1 MALQSLSFNQD
12 YGCFACG
19 TTSGFR
25 VYNSDPFKE
34 TFCRGFGN
42 GGIGIVEML
51 FRCNIL
57 AIVGGGDA
65 PQYPPNKVMIW
76 DDHQGKCIGELSFK
90 TQASSAQVRAVRLR
104 RDRIVVAL
112 EHKVLV
118 YNFADLKLLHQ
129 IETLANS
136 RGLVALSPS
145 ADAVVLA
152 CPGLHTGQV
161 RVELYDRKQTRFIS
175 AHNTALA
182 ALALSADGKRLATCS
197 DKGTLVRVWSTADGS
212 KLQELRRGSQPATIH
227 SIALSKYCE
236 WLAVSSDKD
245 TVHVWALS
253 SAVATGREAPAAGQ
267 NGANNGGGG
276 QGGALGGAYGASG
289 GQQQGGG
296 ADAPAGAKN
305 ASLAVVSALKS
316 YVPIPV
322 PQYLSSEWSFAQF
335 RVPPPSAAA
344 AHLAAAQQQHP
355 AGGIG
360 LGLAAPQQGGAQHAQ
375 QQQQQ
380 QHQGRIIV
388 GFSPAELHTLVVVT
402 QAGTYHRVSFDPV
415 KGGAMTQ
422 IELHTLVAAVGAD
435 ADNGDL
441 GGEAVLV

>member
-1 MALQSLSFNQD
+1 MLHSVAFNQD

-19 TTSGFR
+19 TTAGFR

-34 TFCRGFGN
+34 TFCRGFSN
-42 GGIGIVEML
+42 GGISIVEML

-65 PQYPPNKVMIW
+65 PQYPPNKAPVMIW

-90 TQASSAQVRAVRLR
+90 TQVRAVRLR

-145 ADAVVLA
+145 ADAAVLA

-182 ALALSADGKRLATCS
+182 ALALSPDGKRLATAS
-197 DKGTLVRVWSTADGS
+197 DKGTLVRVWNTADGS

-227 SIALSKYCE
+227 SIALSRYCE

-253 SAVATGREAPAAGQ
+253 AAVATGRESQ
-267 NGANNGGGG
+267 D
-276 QGGALGGAYGASG
+276 GGAQPTHPGPNPASRPPLP
-289 GQQQGGG
+289 Q
-296 ADAPAGAKN
+296 
-305 ASLAVVSALKS
+305 S

-335 RVPPPSAAA
+335 RVPPPSACPPAPGAA
-344 AHLAAAQQQHP
+344 PPGGGAASGGGGGGGGDAAQNP
-355 AGGIG
+355 
-360 LGLAAPQQGGAQHAQ
+360 
-375 QQQQQ
+375 
-380 QHQGRIIV
+380 GRVIV
-388 GFSPAELHTLVVVT
+388 GFSPAELHTLIVVT
-402 QAGTYHRVSFDPV
+402 QAGQYIKAAFDPA
-415 KGGAMTQ
+415 KGGAMGQ
-422 IELHTLVAAVGAD
+422 VAAVSFAPRGPGG
-435 ADNGDL
+435 GDGGDV